1 MRYYEAMY
9 IVHPNQEDAGLTKVV
24 EATKKALAKRGGELM
39 FEENMGKKR
48 LAYAVEKQR
57 FGTYVLL
64 QFQGE
69 GVDIASF
76 GQDLELNDDVI
87 AQIIVAIDPD
97 EIRTSPP
104 PPEEREG
111 AAASDAKSDAKT
123 EPAAE
128 SAKDDKGAAEPAEKA
143 PESAADKDEAVDE
156 DEAVDQP
163 DAEAAEE
170 KEGDDVAAA
179 ESGSDEV
186 AEVDAKADS
195 QI

>member
-9 IVHPNQEDAGLTKVV
+9 IVHPNLEDAGLTKVV

-39 FEENMGKKR
+39 FEEKMGKKR

-69 GVDIASF
+69 GVDIAKF

-97 EIRTSPP
+97 EIRTLPP
-104 PPEEREG
+104 PPEQREG
-111 AAASDAKSDAKT
+111 AEASDAKSDAKSDA
-123 EPAAE
+123 EAEQAAE
-128 SAKDDKGAAEPAEKA
+128 SAKDDKGTDEPAEKA
-143 PESAADKDEAVDE
+143 PESAAEE
-156 DEAVDQP
+156 DEATDQP

-170 KEGDDVAAA
+170 KEGDDVASA
-179 ESGSDEV
+179 ESGSDKV

-195 QI
+195 QV

>member
-9 IVHPNQEDAGLTKVV
+9 IVHPNLEDAGLTKVV
-24 EATKKALAKRGGELM
+24 EATKKALANRGGELM
-39 FEENMGKKR
+39 FEEKMGKKR

-69 GVDIASF
+69 GVDIAKF

-97 EIRTSPP
+97 EIRTLPP
-104 PPEEREG
+104 PPEKREG
-111 AAASDAKSDAKT
+111 AEASDAKSDAEAEQAT
-123 EPAAE
+123 E
-128 SAKDDKGAAEPAEKA
+128 SAKDDKGTDEPAEKA
-143 PESAADKDEAVDE
+143 PESAAEE
-156 DEAVDQP
+156 DEATDQP

-170 KEGDDVAAA
+170 KEGDDVASA
-179 ESGSDEV
+179 ESGSDKV

-195 QI
+195 PV